1 MLFFVECTGQT
12 LPPKE
17 KSIAP
22 GSPINPPQHCSNMLG
37 LTCWD
42 FFQAFRI
49 WTRHAAQAPPDVAKV
64 SVVKAYGATIQVLG
78 FSGRVCALI
87 SQRADI
93 S

>member
-1 MLFFVECTGQT
+1 
-12 LPPKE
+12 
-17 KSIAP
+17 
-22 GSPINPPQHCSNMLG
+22 MLG
-37 LTCWD
+37 FLSSVSD
-42 FFQAFRI
+42 IGPVMLR
-49 WTRHAAQAPPDVAKV
+49 RRPPDVAKV